1 MDDRW
6 SFRPATADDAAL
18 VAGGEQA
25 CFADPW
31 QEEGIREML
40 QEETVIGVLVD
51 DPRAKS
57 RLAGYLLART
67 IAGEGEVLTLG
78 VHPDYRRAGLGRALL
93 AAGIARMVEA
103 GARVVF
109 LEVRESN
116 RAARA
121 LYESAGFRPAG
132 VRPHYYRRPR
142 ENALVLRWAADALA

>member
-31 QEEGIREML
+31 LEAGIREML
-40 QEETVIGVLVD
+40 QDETVIGVLAR

-78 VHPDYRRAGLGRALL
+78 VHPDHRRAGLGRALL
-93 AAGIARMVEA
+93 AEGIARMVAA

-116 RAARA
+116 RGARA
-121 LYESAGFRPAG
+121 LYESAGFRPSG